1 MKKFGMNWDPTY
13 SCPKYYNFSTLE
25 KFGTVFQ
32 TLDKC
37 DSFASCHKT
46 AFSSVYID
54 TRLRDMGLSRSPVVP
69 CPEVKRYCSLILNTY
84 IKQITMN
91 KKLYFVL
98 LLTLAIPRLALAQNP
113 INIDEYKVIDQSRFI
128 ITYEAMMTDDSLKPT
143 EHNYDRLVL
152 MVGDSI
158 SRCYSNT
165 MYRYDSAFTIS
176 ERKGHDSYKN
186 MSHFVGDSGGV
197 WVPDVYKYYGSKRM
211 TVMHRID
218 EARVPIYLYDEPLDL
233 MDWKMSFGTKEIHGY
248 PCFKAEC
255 DFRGRH
261 WTAWFTM
268 QIPVK
273 DGPWKFCGL
282 PGLILEMEESRG
294 HYAFRC
300 IGIENQQK
308 PIIWYDGPRFED
320 YQRCT
325 RADVMKQEEDYHAD
339 FIGYI
344 RMVNPGIQIHIAK
357 MDASGK
363 YAGSEEAPKGYKKV
377 LPYNPVELE

>member
-1 MKKFGMNWDPTY
+1 MTKNAHFI
-13 SCPKYYNFSTLE
+13 L
-25 KFGTVFQ
+25 
-32 TLDKC
+32 LLI
-37 DSFASCHKT
+37 FAVSRL
-46 AFSSVYID
+46 AFSQD
-54 TRLRDMGLSRSPVVP
+54 
-69 CPEVKRYCSLILNTY
+69 
-84 IKQITMN
+84 
-91 KKLYFVL
+91 
-98 LLTLAIPRLALAQNP
+98 P

-165 MYRYDSAFTIS
+165 MHRYDSAFTVS
-176 ERKGHDSYKN
+176 ERKGHDGYKN
-186 MSHFVGDSGGV
+186 MSHFVADSGGV

-211 TVMHRID
+211 TIMHRID

-233 MDWKMSFGTKEIHGY
+233 MDWKMSFGTKEILGY

-282 PGLILEMEESRG
+282 PGLILQVEDERG
-294 HYAFRC
+294 WFSFTCNAISNSKEDILMMDDQYY
-300 IGIENQQK
+300 QQSTCK
-308 PIIWYDGPRFED
+308 EVNELVKLFYCDAISYLKKIYPEIA
-320 YQRCT
+320 Q
-325 RADVMKQEEDYHAD
+325 AVVSKQ
-339 FIGYI
+339 
-344 RMVNPGIQIHIAK
+344 
-357 MDASGK
+357 DASGK
-363 YAGSEEAPKGYKKV
+363 LVQVKNTDNMKITT
-377 LPYNPVELE
+377 PYNPIELE